1 MTIIV
6 CDGHSLVVDSAA
18 LMGGIVHSVQK
29 FVYSKQYVAAA
40 FGPQPIAAA
49 YLNWYPQHGSTR
61 LYVNMPKFGG
71 TDEPAGLVVFDRAG
85 NLELLTV
92 EATAFINVYPPKVA
106 LGDGAA
112 FAYGAL
118 AHGAN
123 AYDAAKIACTYS
135 PFCGGELHSF
145 RTSGTMHGVIAKE
158 KTK

>member
-40 FGPQPIAAA
+40 FGPQPVAAS
-49 YLNWYPQHGSTR
+49 YLKWYANYRSDSSLPP
-61 LYVNMPKFGG
+61 PKFG
-71 TDEPAGLVVFDRAG
+71 TVNDPAGLVVFTRLG
-85 NLELLTV
+85 ELELMTV